1 MISKLPVAFVLYPL
15 RRRRRRRSKRTRTT
29 RTRGSRRT
37 EKVEKWLFQK
47 GSRKLAP
54 RGIMPI
60 LALKP
65 QNKFRRTMCLRDIEV
80 IRT

>member
-1 MISKLPVAFVLYPL
+1 M
-15 RRRRRRRSKRTRTT
+15 
-29 RTRGSRRT
+29 
-37 EKVEKWLFQK
+37 EKVEKWLFQ
-47 GSRKLAP
+47 REAELAP

-65 QNKFRRTMCLRDIEV
+65 QNKLRRTMCLRDIEV